1 MGRFH
6 QVAYHAA
13 VNVIANCKSRRYLCK
28 TTLDAIRKGGRV
40 LLSSVYQ
47 KCTKNQF
54 LLSGSSISWAE
65 FFERFTAQAIAN
77 MVIEWAEDGMK
88 VPPEK
93 MALMDCVAT
102 RGIYGMID
110 SVN

>member
-1 MGRFH
+1 M
-6 QVAYHAA
+6 AIWAMIKHAM
-13 VNVIANCKSRRYLCK
+13 
-28 TTLDAIRKGGRV
+28 
-40 LLSSVYQ
+40 Q
-47 KCTKNQF
+47 KH
-54 LLSGSSISWAE
+54 LI

-77 MVIEWAEDGMK
+77 MVIEWAENGMK

>member
-1 MGRFH
+1 MCDRIDGYMGDD
-6 QVAYHAA
+6 
-13 VNVIANCKSRRYLCK
+13 K
-28 TTLDAIRKGGRV
+28 TCDAETLD
-40 LLSSVYQ
+40 
-47 KCTKNQF
+47 
-54 LLSGSSISWAE
+54 
-65 FFERFTAQAIAN
+65 FFERFTVQAIAN

-102 RGIYGMID
+102 RGIYEMID